1 MISLGGMWLTWTKM
15 KMKQERSQESY
26 DFKQQLY
33 LEIFSIDFL
42 TYFHSS

>member
-15 KMKQERSQESY
+15 KQERSQETY

-33 LEIFSIDFL
+33 LEIFRIDFL

>member
-1 MISLGGMWLTWTKM
+1 MISLGGMWLTWTKV

-26 DFKQQLY
+26 DFKQLY